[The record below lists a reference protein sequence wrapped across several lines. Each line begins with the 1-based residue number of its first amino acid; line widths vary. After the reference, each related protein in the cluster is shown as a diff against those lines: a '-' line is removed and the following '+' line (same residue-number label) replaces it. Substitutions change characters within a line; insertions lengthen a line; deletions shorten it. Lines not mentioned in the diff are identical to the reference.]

1 MAVQFYKKTLSV
13 SLLIV
18 CMAGCTDN
26 SAMIMDA
33 SNVLAAVNGQKIT
46 QAQLD
51 YQLSKISGVSEQED
65 TKAVRQKMLESLVLA
80 KLMAHKQ
87 NQTMS
92 HEQRQQLKIEVDA
105 YREERLVHHYL
116 NQNIEAKPPTAQQV
130 SDFYQANKQRFG
142 GGTYAHSQTFLLSDD
157 CQLDDSV
164 SGDAVKL
171 KASLQ
176 ASACQSNKSRK
187 TSLVNDL
194 AKKMNVMPQDLN
206 PNNPLWLMSDRGQTI
221 TFIEKIET
229 RQAKPMVEVASGIRK
244 MLAPAQLRMAI
255 AKTRV
260 ELLKET
266 DVEFFEQ

>member
-1 MAVQFYKKTLSV
+1 MKAQNYKKAFIALA
-13 SLLIV
+13 LIF

-26 SAMIMDA
+26 SARVMDV
-33 SNVLAAVNGQKIT
+33 SNVLAAVSGQKIT

-51 YQLSKISGVSEQED
+51 YQLSKISGISEQED
-65 TKAVRQKMLESLVLA
+65 TQAVRQKMLESLVLA

-87 NQTMS
+87 SQTMS
-92 HEQRQQLKIEVDA
+92 HKQRQQLEIEVNA

-116 NQNIEAKPPTAQQV
+116 NQNIEAKPPTSQQV
-130 SDFYQANKQRFG
+130 NDFYQTNKQRFG
-142 GGTYAHSQTFLLSDD
+142 GGIYAHSQTFLLSDD

-164 SGDAVKL
+164 SSDAVKL

-176 ASACQSNKSRK
+176 ATACQSNKTRK
-187 TSLVNDL
+187 TRLVKDL
-194 AKKMNVMPQDLN
+194 AKTMNVTPQDLK
-206 PNNPLWLMSDRGQTI
+206 PGTPLWLMSDRGQTI

-229 RQAKPMVEVASGIRK
+229 RQAKPMVEVASDIRK

-266 DVEFFEQ
+266 DVEYFE